1 MRRDASRE
9 STKRDQLLAAVAER
23 PWAHGFFALLRRLN
37 AQYAELP
44 RLGSARRPAD
54 EPIRLGQAAE
64 LSFAPAELH
73 GVTPGRG
80 GRPSR
85 LDVRF
90 FGLFGPNGPLPLHLT
105 EHARQRRQQGDE
117 SFSRFA
123 DLFHHR
129 LLLLFWRAWAQAQP
143 SVSLDRPDDPFGDQL
158 GSLIGVGAPSL
169 RGLDAAPDA
178 ARLYAAGLVSREA
191 RNAEGL
197 ETLLALQL
205 GRPVRVECF
214 AGSWMA
220 LDARER
226 SRLGGGGAGRG
237 AGRMAIASRLGQGA
251 VLGSQVW
258 DRQHHIGLHVGP
270 LDAEGF
276 AELLPDGRRLPELV
290 ALLRFYGS
298 DEWGCQLTLHLDD
311 EAAAPA
317 RLGRR
322 PARLGWS
329 AWLGRPRQRQVRL
342 SEHSLAR
349 AGRQPSTP
357 PPVCR
362 SNSYG

>member
-1 MRRDASRE
+1 MKRE
-9 STKRDQLLAAVAER
+9 QLFAAVAER
-23 PWAHGFFALLRRLN
+23 PWAHGFLALLRRLN
-37 AQYAELP
+37 AQHPELP
-44 RLGSARRPAD
+44 RLGQARRPAD

-64 LSFAPAELH
+64 LSFAPAELQ
-73 GVTPGRG
+73 GLAAGRG
-80 GRPSR
+80 GRPPR

-117 SFSRFA
+117 AFSRFA

-143 SVSLDRPDDPFGDQL
+143 AVSLDRPDDPFGAQL
-158 GSLIGVGAPSL
+158 GSLIGVGTPSL
-169 RGLDAAPDA
+169 RGRDAAPDE
-178 ARLYAAGLVSREA
+178 ARLFAAGLISREA

-197 ETLLALQL
+197 EALLALQL

-226 SRLGGGGAGRG
+226 SRLGGRAGSG
-237 AGRMAIASRLGQGA
+237 TGRMAAAARLGQGA

-270 LDAEGF
+270 LDAAGF
-276 AELLPDGRRLPELV
+276 AELLPDGCRLPELV
-290 ALLRFYGS
+290 ALLRFYGG
-298 DEWGCQLTLHLDD
+298 DEWGCQLTLHLD
-311 EAAAPA
+311 EQAAAPA
-317 RLGRR
+317 RLGRQG
-322 PARLGWS
+322 RLGWS
-329 AWLGRPRQRQVRL
+329 SWLGRPRQRSVRL

-349 AGRQPSTP
+349 AGRPSSP
-357 PPVCR
+357 SSR
-362 SNSYG
+362 SNSHG